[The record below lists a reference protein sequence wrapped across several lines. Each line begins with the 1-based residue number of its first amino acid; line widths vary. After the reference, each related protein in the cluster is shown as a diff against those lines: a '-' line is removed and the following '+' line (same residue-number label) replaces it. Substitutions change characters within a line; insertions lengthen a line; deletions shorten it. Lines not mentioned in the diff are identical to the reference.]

1 MNLLSKNIAA
11 NFSLQ
16 AWVLISQ
23 IILVP
28 VYVQILG
35 IEAYGLVGF
44 YASLQA
50 IFFVLEMGMGV
61 TINQELAKVNVTE
74 IDRRYKIDLLK
85 TLEWVYWGMAIFIF
99 VVIVFIQSF
108 FSEAWGSNA
117 SLSSEKIGNCI
128 YLMGG
133 LLVFRFPIGLYS
145 GALNGIQKQ
154 FALNMATIVFEVI
167 KFVLVL
173 LVLFYVSKDV
183 VAYFVVNIVI
193 ACCTVIMLRFM
204 VWRYLDAKDYF
215 GKFKRSVLFSRWR
228 FSLGVAGI
236 AVVAIVLTQ
245 ADKMMLAK
253 MVSLKEFGWYTLA
266 FTIASI
272 PSKIVGAV
280 ATAYYPLLVQENSR
294 NDEVSVSKIYQQAS
308 QLIAV
313 LLVPVCMVFWSAS
326 EQILKI
332 WFQDQDL
339 IRIIHP
345 LVKVFIFGFMF
356 NGLMTMPYYL
366 QLAYHW
372 TKLSLLKNII
382 ALIILVPLLYLVI
395 QKFGINGAVWIWLVL
410 NFSYIIFEVP
420 LMHRRVLP
428 KLMKSWYLE
437 TIVKP
442 ILFCGGMSVVSIWLF
457 QFMDL
462 PVFVYVI
469 FLGFLTLIQMVLLNR
484 WLSERPLHVLGN
496 IK

>member
-1 MNLLSKNIAA
+1 
-11 NFSLQ
+11 
-16 AWVLISQ
+16 
-23 IILVP
+23 
-28 VYVQILG
+28 
-35 IEAYGLVGF
+35 
-44 YASLQA
+44 
-50 IFFVLEMGMGV
+50 
-61 TINQELAKVNVTE
+61 
-74 IDRRYKIDLLK
+74 
-85 TLEWVYWGMAIFIF
+85 
-99 VVIVFIQSF
+99 
-108 FSEAWGSNA
+108 
-117 SLSSEKIGNCI
+117 
-128 YLMGG
+128 
-133 LLVFRFPIGLYS
+133 
-145 GALNGIQKQ
+145 
-154 FALNMATIVFEVI
+154 
-167 KFVLVL
+167 
-173 LVLFYVSKDV
+173 
-183 VAYFVVNIVI
+183 
-193 ACCTVIMLRFM
+193 
-204 VWRYLDAKDYF
+204 
-215 GKFKRSVLFSRWR
+215 
-228 FSLGVAGI
+228 
-236 AVVAIVLTQ
+236 
-245 ADKMMLAK
+245 MLAK